1 MLLLFYNKNKRR
13 RRDID
18 FTTLKQKLDKQTL
31 DGIELNTFEGSN
43 TIQSTNRQN
52 NLNKSQGVC
61 VKKLIRMFSFKKLKH
76 INVYKYSETV
86 GALFPKFFSC
96 PFKYHLKP
104 LNIVCRNFFVCTFC
118 CGCKCI
124 SESKISCL

>member
-1 MLLLFYNKNKRR
+1 MILLLFYNKNKRR
-13 RRDID
+13 RKNIN

-61 VKKLIRMFSFKKLKH
+61 MKKLKRMFFFKKLKH
-76 INVYKYSETV
+76 INVYK
-86 GALFPKFFSC
+86 
-96 PFKYHLKP
+96 
-104 LNIVCRNFFVCTFC
+104 
-118 CGCKCI
+118 
-124 SESKISCL
+124 